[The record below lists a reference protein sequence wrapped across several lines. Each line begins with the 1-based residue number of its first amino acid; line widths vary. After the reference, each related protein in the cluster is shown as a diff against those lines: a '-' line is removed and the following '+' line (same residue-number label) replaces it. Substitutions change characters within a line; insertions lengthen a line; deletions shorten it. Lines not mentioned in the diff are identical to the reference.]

1 MDFSHGLDL
10 RSGCGI
16 FDYTNYAGNFHEHL
30 DYIFIDQSLEVTQVI
45 PNPEHSEVE
54 QHIALPSVVFPSD
67 HIAQICDLKW
77 NYILE

>member
-16 FDYTNYAGNFHEHL
+16 VDYTNYAGNFHEQL

-77 NYILE
+77 NYVLE